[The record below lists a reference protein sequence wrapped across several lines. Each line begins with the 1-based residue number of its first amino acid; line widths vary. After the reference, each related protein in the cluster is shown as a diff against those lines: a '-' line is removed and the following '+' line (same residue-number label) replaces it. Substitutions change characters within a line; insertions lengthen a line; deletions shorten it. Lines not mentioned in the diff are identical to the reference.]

1 MKKKIKKKIKK
12 EKMLGRCKRC
22 GRTLTNPEAV
32 KLGYGSHCYR
42 KLFIIKLKPLRRK
55 DEKES

>member
-22 GRTLTNPEAV
+22 GRVLKNPEAV

-42 KLFIIKLKPLRRK
+42 KLFIIKLKPLWRK
-55 DEKES
+55 DEKEN